1 MTFVGAIQSGF
12 RNYFNFRG
20 KASRPEFWYWVLFT
34 VLLSLVVST
43 VESVIWPA
51 EEVVLDAN
59 WMQNLDSLS
68 AQPTPISNFLSFA
81 LLIPNLS
88 VTARRF
94 HDAGFSAKWLFLQL
108 VPLGYGIF
116 AGVGVVAMLTASAP
130 GQMLS
135 REELMSLV
143 FLVLPIFALLLA
155 VLVIYM
161 VFALKPSKSFFDG
174 NRYVEPEPLDSFDE
188 GTTA

>member
-20 KASRPEFWYWVLFT
+20 KASRSEFWYWVLFT

-51 EEVVLDAN
+51 EEVVLDAD
-59 WMQNLDSLS
+59 WMQNLESLS

-81 LLIPNLS
+81 LLIPNLA

-94 HDAGFSAKWLFLQL
+94 HDAGYSAKWLFLQL

-116 AGVGVVAMLTASAP
+116 AGVGVVAVLTAAAP

>member
-51 EEVVLDAN
+51 EEVVLDAD
-59 WMQNLDSLS
+59 WMQNLESLS

-116 AGVGVVAMLTASAP
+116 AGVGVVAVLTASVP

-143 FLVLPIFALLLA
+143 FLVLPIFALFLA